1 MRKIVLT
8 FGLIAGALMSAMMAL
23 TLPFHQRIGNDV
35 GMIIGY
41 TTMVAASLLIYFG
54 VRRYRDTV
62 AGGRVRFG
70 RALIVGLLIGAV
82 SGACYTATWEAIYF
96 GGFAPDFIAKYQ
108 AGELAKARAAGATE
122 ARLEQMRAEQ
132 AKMAASYENPVINSA
147 MTFVE
152 PLPVTVL
159 MALISAGL
167 LSRRPRRREDG
178 TPELASVT

>member
-8 FGLIAGALMSAMMAL
+8 FGLIAGAVLSAMMVV
-23 TLPFHQRIGNDV
+23 TLPFEHRFGNDV
-35 GMIIGY
+35 GLLVGY

-54 VRRYRDTV
+54 VRRYRDT
-62 AGGRVRFG
+62 ATGGRVSFG
-70 RALIVGLLIGAV
+70 RALVVGLLIGAV

-96 GGFAPDFIAKYQ
+96 GGFAPNFIAKYQ
-108 AGELAKARAAGATE
+108 AEELAKSRAAGATE
-122 ARLEQMRAEQ
+122 AQLAQMRAEQ